1 MVKTKPKIDTSD
13 RERDLNLVLS
23 ESESDDDYM
32 IIDDYDVNDNMK
44 MSQARQK
51 AESKEGRRVGGRNGA
66 GTNQA
71 SSPQHSTSQSGSQK
85 VGRKY
90 HVSISIVHHQKP
102 LPSLLQFHH
111 YL

>member
-1 MVKTKPKIDTSD
+1 MTGVVS
-13 RERDLNLVLS
+13 DLNLALI
-23 ESESDDDYM
+23 ESESDDEFMIVDDDDY
-32 IIDDYDVNDNMK
+32 DEYDVNDNMK

-71 SSPQHSTSQSGSQK
+71 SSPQHYPSQSGSQK
-85 VGRKY
+85 VGKKY

-102 LPSLLQFHH
+102 LPSLLDRS
-111 YL
+111 